1 MISWHAT
8 VVPTTFNYCPSPTKI
23 ALCFELFHDYQGLII
38 GTVSA
43 LEFDLRH
50 RTFRMSRK
58 SLSAGRKPTKTPK
71 QTRAQQLTPRA
82 QNHSPNANLRP
93 EVSYDS
99 DVDTVIEDGEDHDD
113 DGDNAARLESYR
125 TRGVGLTPQVVVSS
139 NHFEPATV
147 KAKPKTKGSMGPPSA
162 IKGYPRKRQQGSIN
176 VFTDA
181 NEVPPTISNHEAPKA
196 RPRKRKRSPDRPAPE
211 QQPEQAPQP
220 PPSPPRPDAESL
232 EDDSTFERDFAAV
245 IKYRDAVVPQY
256 RAAAAARATQS
267 LLARLPCR
275 ESDLRNRFA
284 KGSTHRV
291 AQVPTNPE
299 FWQDLWLAD
308 LAAASGYDSVTT
320 EICWNLSRLRSRGRD
335 FLLGGEH
342 GGSGAQ
348 IPIAVLRPVVAP
360 IILRQTPNGSA
371 AVYVDLTGPKIMQ
384 LHANKNLWVADR
396 SGTVQQRTPWR
407 VAPGLNEKLR
417 LLDGNTPNGASSSK
431 RLQWHT
437 WHLIDNNIQTELHA
451 PMTYHTRLLDETLHV
466 SQVVRQRRRYQ
477 RVNAKKVAG
486 WCVWAYQLR
495 RKVRGNLV
503 EVHGINEQRGSVQ
516 GVDLLGL
523 ELGMRQG
530 VVVGEKGVDVMG
542 GREVAELGRDGIGA
556 EAGGDDELGAM
567 ELTIFKRREHEEG
580 QMRTEVAPKYER
592 LGLGYGPE
600 RWPHMELKERLE
612 REMNSE
618 RVKSRNRRRKER
630 LFGLG
635 PALDVQSEI
644 AQQTEDQA
652 IVIDEDSDDDADDDR
667 DQPSHDSVDDSD
679 WEDTDEEV
687 SNHSAAEEDDD
698 EDEEPERNASVMDV
712 DERSDDHPQDHQ
724 QDVSTAVATLTP
736 TPIRQ
741 QARRPSYEDED
752 IFMTPQSE
760 RVEQTERASSI

>member
-8 VVPTTFNYCPSPTKI
+8 VVPTEFNYCPSPTKI

-256 RAAAAARATQS
+256 RAAAAARAAQS

-308 LAAASGYDSVTT
+308 LAAASGYDPVTT
-320 EICWNLSRLRSRGRD
+320 EICWILSRLRSRGRD
-335 FLLGGEH
+335 FLLGSD
-342 GGSGAQ
+342 GGGVGAQ
-348 IPIAVLRPVVAP
+348 IPIPVLRPVVAP
-360 IILRQTPNGSA
+360 IVLRQTPNGSA
-371 AVYVDLTGPKIMQ
+371 AVYLDLTSPKIMQ

-437 WHLIDNNIQTELHA
+437 WHLLDPNQPAPHG
-451 PMTYHTRLLDETLHV
+451 PMTYHTRLLTQTLHA
-466 SQVVRQRRRYQ
+466 SRIVRQRRHIQ
-477 RVNAKKVAG
+477 RVNAKYAAQ
-486 WCVWAYQLR
+486 WCVWAYELR
-495 RKVRGNLV
+495 RKVRGRLV

-530 VVVGEKGVDVMG
+530 VVVGEKGVDVRVG
-542 GREVAELGRDGIGA
+542 SEVAELGKD
-556 EAGGDDELGAM
+556 GGDSDDDDDDNDGFGPM
-567 ELTIFKRREHEEG
+567 ELTIFKRVLEPEVDDEEG
-580 QMRTEVAPKYER
+580 KMAAEVVPKYER
-592 LGLGYGPE
+592 VGLGFGPE
-600 RWPHMELKERLE
+600 RWPNVELKERLE

-618 RVKSRNRRRKER
+618 RVKSRDRLRKER
-630 LFGLG
+630 LIGLG

-667 DQPSHDSVDDSD
+667 DQPSNDSNDADD
-679 WEDTDEEV
+679 WEDTDEELTD
-687 SNHSAAEEDDD
+687 HSAIED
-698 EDEEPERNASVMDV
+698 EDEAERDTSVMDV
-712 DERSDDHPQDHQ
+712 DEESDHHQ
-724 QDVSTAVATLTP
+724 HTQDVSTVVRTSTR
-736 TPIRQ
+736 IRQ
-741 QARRPSYEDED
+741 QARRPSFDD
-752 IFMTPQSE
+752 DDVFMTPQGE
-760 RVEQTERASSI
+760 RVEQMERASSV